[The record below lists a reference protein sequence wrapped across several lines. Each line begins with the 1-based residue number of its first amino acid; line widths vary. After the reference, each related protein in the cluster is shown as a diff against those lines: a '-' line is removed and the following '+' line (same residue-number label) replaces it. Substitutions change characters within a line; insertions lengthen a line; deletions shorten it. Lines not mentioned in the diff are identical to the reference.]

1 MSKPNNV
8 STVGAKAPNA
18 TPTGSSTNNAF
29 FAPAVIVGG
38 LILSELVYHLVMGA
52 GSRFE
57 GGDHKNHVLNAD
69 PLGLM
74 YKGGFIVPILMTCA
88 LCVIVFSIERY
99 LTLRAAEGNG
109 SIADFIK
116 RIKGNL
122 DRDNVDAAIGECD
135 KQKGSVANVVRSGL
149 VKYKEML
156 GNTELDMDQKVGAI
170 QTEIEETTALEMPM
184 LQRNMAILST
194 LASVGT
200 LIALLGTVLG
210 MIRSFAALGASGAGD
225 SSALANGISEA
236 LINTALGIG
245 TSACAIILFNYF
257 TAKIDGMS
265 YRIDEAS
272 FTISQAFAT
281 QHKK

>member
-1 MSKPNNV
+1 MSKPNNAPAV
-8 STVGAKAPNA
+8 KAPNA
-18 TPTGSSTNNAF
+18 GAESGTKNNAI
-29 FAPAVIVGG
+29 FAPAVILGG
-38 LILSELVYHLVMGA
+38 LIVCELVYHLVMGA
-52 GSRFE
+52 GSHFE
-57 GGDHKNHVLNAD
+57 GGDHSKPSLHGD
-69 PLGLM
+69 TLGLM

-88 LCVIVFSIERY
+88 LCVLVFSIERY

-116 RIKGNL
+116 RIKVNL
-122 DRDNVDAAIGECD
+122 DRDNVDASIAECD

-156 GNTELDMDQKVGAI
+156 TAPDLDMDQKVGAI
-170 QTEIEETTALEMPM
+170 QSEIEETTALEMPM
-184 LQRNMAILST
+184 LQRNMPILST

-210 MIRSFAALGASGAGD
+210 MIRSFAALGASGSGD
-225 SSALANGISEA
+225 SAALANGISEA

-245 TSACAIILFNYF
+245 TSACAIILYNYF

-272 FTISQAFAT
+272 FTISQAFAN

>member
-1 MSKPNNV
+1 MSTPNKAPAV
-8 STVGAKAPNA
+8 TVKAPNA
-18 TPTGSSTNNAF
+18 NTGGSSSNNAL
-29 FAPAVIVGG
+29 FAPIIIVGG
-38 LILSELVYHLVMGA
+38 LVLCEVLYHYVLGN
-52 GSRFE
+52 GSHFVN
-57 GGDHKNHVLNAD
+57 GDNKNAVLNAD

-88 LCVIVFSIERY
+88 FCVIVFSIERY
-99 LTLRAAEGNG
+99 FTLRAAEGQG
-109 SIADFIK
+109 SAADFIK

-122 DRDNVDAAIGECD
+122 DRDNVDAAISDCD

-170 QTEIEETTALEMPM
+170 NSEIEETAALEMPM
-184 LQRNMAILST
+184 LQRNMPILST

-245 TSACAIILFNYF
+245 TSACAIILYNFF

-265 YRIDEAS
+265 YRIDESA
-272 FTISQAFAT
+272 FTIAEAFKNM
-281 QHKK
+281 HKK